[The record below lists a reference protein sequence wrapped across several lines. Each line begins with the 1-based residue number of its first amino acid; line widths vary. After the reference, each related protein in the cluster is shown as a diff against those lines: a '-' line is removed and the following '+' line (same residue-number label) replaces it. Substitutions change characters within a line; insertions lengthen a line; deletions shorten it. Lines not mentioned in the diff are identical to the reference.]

1 MGLVSVRAVGRAV
14 PALLSNETVA
24 RVEER
29 MNGEQI
35 WQAAQEELRFQLSK
49 PSYET
54 WLKNASLVGREKNAF
69 KIGVPTKLA
78 KDWLEDRYSAMIKET
93 LSAIVSG
100 DVSVAFEVVPGQ
112 PEVQGGRAAVAV
124 AEEPPPE
131 EEDPVLHE
139 ASQLN
144 PKFQFQHFVVGN
156 NSRFA
161 HAACRAVAETPAKA
175 YNPLFLYGGVG
186 LGKTHLMHAIGHA
199 VLEKHHRRRVAYVT
213 SEKFMNEMISSIQ
226 EGRMNDFRTRYR
238 TVDVLLVD
246 DIQFLAGKDRT
257 QEEFFHTFNSLHE
270 LNRQIVI
277 SSDRPPKEI
286 PTLEDRLRSRFQWG
300 LIADIQP
307 ADFETRVAILKSKV
321 GPYARLV
328 PEDVLSFIAHKIQR
342 NIRELEGA
350 LIRVIAHASLNRSA
364 VNVDMAAKLL
374 QDVIPSADTRTLSI
388 DTISRAV
395 ANFYHISLEEMKGK
409 RRDKH
414 IVFPR
419 QVAMFLIREETAS
432 SLPAIGQAFGGRDH
446 TTVLHSYE
454 KINTE
459 SREDQRLQ
467 SDLRKIRELLYSH

>member
-1 MGLVSVRAVGRAV
+1 MT
-14 PALLSNETVA
+14 PD
-24 RVEER
+24 
-29 MNGEQI
+29 QI

-54 WLKNASLVGREKNAF
+54 WLKNASLVAQEKNAF
-69 KIGVPTKLA
+69 RIGVPTKLA
-78 KDWLEDRYSAMIKET
+78 KDWLEDRYSAVIKET
-93 LSAIVSG
+93 LSALVSG
-100 DVSVAFEVVPGQ
+100 DVSVAFEVVAGSR
-112 PEVQGGRAAVAV
+112 EARSHGADTAVAV
-124 AEEPPPE
+124 AEEPPVE
-131 EEDPVLHE
+131 EVTLDE

-144 PKFQFQHFVVGN
+144 PKFQFQTFVVGN

-161 HAACRAVAETPAKA
+161 HAACRAVAESPAKA

-199 VLEKHHRRRVAYVT
+199 VLEKYKRRKVAYVT
-213 SEKFMNEMISSIQ
+213 SEKFMNEMITSIQ
-226 EGRMNDFRTRYR
+226 EGKMTDFRTRYR
-238 TVDVLLVD
+238 TVDVLLID
-246 DIQFLAGKDRT
+246 DIAFLAGKDRT

-286 PTLEDRLRSRFQWG
+286 PTLEDRLRSRFEWG

-307 ADFETRVAILKSKV
+307 PDFETRVAILKSKV
-321 GPYARLV
+321 GPYTKLV
-328 PEDVLSFIAHKIQR
+328 PEDVLAFMAHKIQR

-350 LIRVIAHASLNRSA
+350 LIRVVAHASLNHQPISLELA
-364 VNVDMAAKLL
+364 TKIL
-374 QDVIPSADTRTLSI
+374 QDVIPSAESKTLSI
-388 DTISRAV
+388 DAISRTV
-395 ANFYHISLEEMKGK
+395 ANFYHISLEEMRGK

-454 KINTE
+454 KISTE
-459 SREDQRLQ
+459 AKEDPRLQ
-467 SDLRKIRELLYSH
+467 ADLRKIREVLYSH

>member
-1 MGLVSVRAVGRAV
+1 
-14 PALLSNETVA
+14 
-24 RVEER
+24 

-100 DVSVAFEVVPGQ
+100 DVSVAFEVVAAQAEASSSRG
-112 PEVQGGRAAVAV
+112 AVAL
-124 AEEPPPE
+124 AEPPPE
-131 EEDPVLHE
+131 EEEPVLHE

-300 LIADIQP
+300 LIADIQA

-328 PEDVLSFIAHKIQR
+328 PEDVLSFIAHKIQK

-364 VNVDMAAKLL
+364 VNVEMAAKLL
-374 QDVIPSADTRTLSI
+374 QDVIPSTENRTLSI
-388 DTISRAV
+388 DTISRTV

-454 KINTE
+454 KISND
-459 SREDQRLQ
+459 SKEDQRLQ
-467 SDLRKIRELLYSH
+467 ADLRKLREILYTH

>member
-1 MGLVSVRAVGRAV
+1 
-14 PALLSNETVA
+14 
-24 RVEER
+24 

-35 WQAAQEELRFQLSK
+35 WQAAQEELRFQPSK

-100 DVSVAFEVVPGQ
+100 DVSVAFEVIPGQ
-112 PEVQGGRAAVAV
+112 TEAAAGRSAVAV

-131 EEDPVLHE
+131 AEEPVLHE

-161 HAACRAVAETPAKA
+161 HAACRA
-175 YNPLFLYGGVG
+175 
-186 LGKTHLMHAIGHA
+186 
-199 VLEKHHRRRVAYVT
+199 VAYVT

-270 LNRQIVI
+270 LNKQIVI

-300 LIADIQP
+300 LIADIQA

-364 VNVDMAAKLL
+364 VNVEMAAKLL
-374 QDVIPSADTRTLSI
+374 QDVIPSTETRTLSI
-388 DTISRAV
+388 DTISRTV
-395 ANFYHISLEEMKGK
+395 ASFYHISLDEMKGK

-454 KINTE
+454 KINTD
-459 SREDQRLQ
+459 SKEDQRLQ
-467 SDLRKIRELLYSH
+467 ADLRKLREILYSH

>member
-1 MGLVSVRAVGRAV
+1 
-14 PALLSNETVA
+14 
-24 RVEER
+24 

-54 WLKNASLVGREKNAF
+54 WLKNAALVGREKNAF

-100 DVSVAFEVVPGQ
+100 DVSVAFEVVQGQ
-112 PEVQGGRAAVAV
+112 GEAAGRSAVAV

-131 EEDPVLHE
+131 PEDPVLDD

-213 SEKFMNEMISSIQ
+213 SEKFMNEMITSIQ

-270 LNRQIVI
+270 LNKQIVI

-300 LIADIQP
+300 LIADIQA

-328 PEDVLSFIAHKIQR
+328 PEDVLSFIAHKIQK

-350 LIRVIAHASLNRSA
+350 LIRVIAHASLNRTA

-374 QDVIPSADTRTLSI
+374 QDVIPSTENRTLSI
-388 DTISRAV
+388 DAISRTV

-454 KINTE
+454 KISTD
-459 SREDQRLQ
+459 SKEDQRLQ
-467 SDLRKIRELLYSH
+467 SDLRKLREMLYSH

>member
-1 MGLVSVRAVGRAV
+1 
-14 PALLSNETVA
+14 
-24 RVEER
+24 

-100 DVSVAFEVVPGQ
+100 DVSVAFEVVQ
-112 PEVQGGRAAVAV
+112 AEASGRGTAVAV
-124 AEEPPPE
+124 AEEAPPE
-131 EEDPVLHE
+131 AEEPVLHE

-300 LIADIQP
+300 LIADIQA

-350 LIRVIAHASLNRSA
+350 LIRVIAHASLNRSP

-374 QDVIPSADTRTLSI
+374 QDVIPSTENRTLSV
-388 DTISRAV
+388 DTISRTV

-454 KINTE
+454 KISTDAK
-459 SREDQRLQ
+459 EDQRLQ
-467 SDLRKIRELLYSH
+467 ADLRKLREILYTH

>member
-1 MGLVSVRAVGRAV
+1 
-14 PALLSNETVA
+14 
-24 RVEER
+24 

-100 DVSVAFEVVPGQ
+100 DVSVAFEVIPGQ
-112 PEVQGGRAAVAV
+112 TEAAAARTAVAV
-124 AEEPPPE
+124 ADEPLPE
-131 EEDPVLHE
+131 EEEPVLHE

-270 LNRQIVI
+270 LNKQIVI

-300 LIADIQP
+300 LIADIQA

-328 PEDVLSFIAHKIQR
+328 PEDVLSFIAHKIQK

-364 VNVDMAAKLL
+364 VNVEMAAKLL
-374 QDVIPSADTRTLSI
+374 QDVIPSTENRTLSI
-388 DTISRAV
+388 DAISRTV
-395 ANFYHISLEEMKGK
+395 ASFYHISLEEMKGK

-454 KINTE
+454 KINTD
-459 SREDQRLQ
+459 SKEDQRLQ
-467 SDLRKIRELLYSH
+467 ADLRKLREILYSH

>member
-1 MGLVSVRAVGRAV
+1 
-14 PALLSNETVA
+14 
-24 RVEER
+24 
-29 MNGEQI
+29 MNPEQI

-69 KIGVPTKLA
+69 MIGVPTKLA

-93 LSAIVSG
+93 LSAIVST

-112 PEVQGGRAAVAV
+112 PEPLRQSRTAVAV
-124 AEEPPPE
+124 AEEPAP
-131 EEDPVLHE
+131 EEDPILPE

-144 PKFQFQHFVVGN
+144 PKLQFQHFVVGN
-156 NSRFA
+156 GSRFA

-199 VLEKHHRRRVAYVT
+199 VLEKHHRRKVAYVT
-213 SEKFMNEMISSIQ
+213 SEKFMNEMITSIQ

-321 GPYARLV
+321 GPYTRLV
-328 PEDVLSFIAHKIQR
+328 PEDVLSFIAHKVQK

-364 VNVDMAAKLL
+364 VNVDMAARLL
-374 QDVIPSADTRTLSI
+374 QDVIPSTENRTLSI
-388 DTISRAV
+388 EAISRTV
-395 ANFYHISLEEMKGK
+395 ANFYHISLEEMRGK

-419 QVAMFLIREETAS
+419 QVAMYLIREETAS

-454 KINTE
+454 KISTE
-459 SREDQRLQ
+459 SKEDQRLQ
-467 SDLRKIRELLYSH
+467 SDLRKLRELLYSN

>member
-1 MGLVSVRAVGRAV
+1 
-14 PALLSNETVA
+14 
-24 RVEER
+24 

-100 DVSVAFEVVPGQ
+100 DVSVAFEVIPGQ
-112 PEVQGGRAAVAV
+112 TEAAAGRSAVAV

-131 EEDPVLHE
+131 AEEPVLHE

-199 VLEKHHRRRVAYVT
+199 VLEKHARRRVAYVT

-300 LIADIQP
+300 LIADIQA

-364 VNVDMAAKLL
+364 VNVEMAAKLL
-374 QDVIPSADTRTLSI
+374 QDVIPSTETRTLSI
-388 DTISRAV
+388 DTISRTV
-395 ANFYHISLEEMKGK
+395 ASFYHISLDEMKGK

-454 KINTE
+454 KINTD
-459 SREDQRLQ
+459 SKEDQRLQ
-467 SDLRKIRELLYSH
+467 ADLRKLREILYSH

>member
-1 MGLVSVRAVGRAV
+1 
-14 PALLSNETVA
+14 
-24 RVEER
+24 
-29 MNGEQI
+29 
-35 WQAAQEELRFQLSK
+35 
-49 PSYET
+49 
-54 WLKNASLVGREKNAF
+54 
-69 KIGVPTKLA
+69 
-78 KDWLEDRYSAMIKET
+78 
-93 LSAIVSG
+93 
-100 DVSVAFEVVPGQ
+100 
-112 PEVQGGRAAVAV
+112 VAV
-124 AEEPPPE
+124 AAEPPAE
-131 EEDPVLHE
+131 VEDPVLTE

-213 SEKFMNEMISSIQ
+213 SEKFMNEMITSIQ

-321 GPYARLV
+321 GPYAKLV
-328 PEDVLSFIAHKIQR
+328 PEDVLSFIAHKIQK

-350 LIRVIAHASLNRSA
+350 LIRIIAHASLNRSA
-364 VNVDMAAKLL
+364 VNVDMAAQLL
-374 QDVIPSADTRTLSI
+374 QDVIPSTENRTLSI
-388 DTISRAV
+388 ETISRTV
-395 ANFYHISLEEMKGK
+395 ASFYHISLEEMKGK

-454 KINTE
+454 KINTD
-459 SREDQRLQ
+459 SKEDQRLQ
-467 SDLRKIRELLYSH
+467 ADLRKLREILYTH

>member
-1 MGLVSVRAVGRAV
+1 
-14 PALLSNETVA
+14 
-24 RVEER
+24 

-100 DVSVAFEVVPGQ
+100 DVSVAFEVIPGQ
-112 PEVQGGRAAVAV
+112 TEAAAGRSAVAV
-124 AEEPPPE
+124 AEEPRPE
-131 EEDPVLHE
+131 EEEPVLHE

-199 VLEKHHRRRVAYVT
+199 VLEKHARRRVAYVT

-270 LNRQIVI
+270 LNKQIVI

-300 LIADIQP
+300 LIADIQA

-328 PEDVLSFIAHKIQR
+328 PEDVLSFIAHKIQK

-364 VNVDMAAKLL
+364 VNVEMAAKLL
-374 QDVIPSADTRTLSI
+374 QDVIPSTETRTLSI
-388 DTISRAV
+388 DTISRTV
-395 ANFYHISLEEMKGK
+395 ASFYHISLEEMKGK

-454 KINTE
+454 KISTD
-459 SREDQRLQ
+459 SKEDQRLQ
-467 SDLRKIRELLYSH
+467 ADLRKLREILYSH

>member
-1 MGLVSVRAVGRAV
+1 MD
-14 PALLSNETVA
+14 
-24 RVEER
+24 
-29 MNGEQI
+29 GEQI

-93 LSAIVSG
+93 LSAIVSS

-112 PEVQGGRAAVAV
+112 TEARSSKAAVAV
-124 AEEPPPE
+124 AEEPPAE
-131 EEDPVLHE
+131 VEDPVLAE

-213 SEKFMNEMISSIQ
+213 SEKFMNEMITSIQ

-321 GPYARLV
+321 GPYAKLV
-328 PEDVLSFIAHKIQR
+328 PEDVLSFIAHKIQK

-364 VNVDMAAKLL
+364 VNMDMAAKLL
-374 QDVIPSADTRTLSI
+374 QDVIPSTENRTLSI
-388 DTISRAV
+388 ETISRAV
-395 ANFYHISLEEMKGK
+395 ASFYHISLEEMKGK

-454 KINTE
+454 KINTD
-459 SREDQRLQ
+459 SKEDQRLQ
-467 SDLRKIRELLYSH
+467 ADLRKLREILYTH

>member
-1 MGLVSVRAVGRAV
+1 
-14 PALLSNETVA
+14 
-24 RVEER
+24 

-54 WLKNASLVGREKNAF
+54 WLKNAALVGREKNAF

-100 DVSVAFEVVPGQ
+100 DVSVAFEVVQGQ
-112 PEVQGGRAAVAV
+112 GEAAGRSAVAV

-131 EEDPVLHE
+131 PEDPVLDD

-213 SEKFMNEMISSIQ
+213 REKFMNEMITSIQ

-270 LNRQIVI
+270 LNKQIVI

-300 LIADIQP
+300 LIADIQA

-328 PEDVLSFIAHKIQR
+328 PEDVLSFIAHNIQK

-350 LIRVIAHASLNRSA
+350 LIRVIAHASLNRTA

-374 QDVIPSADTRTLSI
+374 QDVIPSTENRTLSI
-388 DTISRAV
+388 DAISRTV

-454 KINTE
+454 KISTD
-459 SREDQRLQ
+459 SKEDQRLQ
-467 SDLRKIRELLYSH
+467 SDLRKLREMLYSH

>member
-1 MGLVSVRAVGRAV
+1 MD
-14 PALLSNETVA
+14 P
-24 RVEER
+24 
-29 MNGEQI
+29 EQI

-49 PSYET
+49 PSYES
-54 WLKNASLVGREKNAF
+54 WLKNASLVGRDKNSV

-100 DVSVAFEVVPGQ
+100 DVSVAFEVVPAQ
-112 PEVQGGRAAVAV
+112 PEHVSRKAAVAV
-124 AEEPPPE
+124 AEEPAPE
-131 EEDPVLHE
+131 AEEPGFDE

-144 PKFQFQHFVVGN
+144 PKFQFQHCVVGN
-156 NSRFA
+156 SSRFA

-199 VLEKHHRRRVAYVT
+199 VLDKHHRRRVAYVT

-286 PTLEDRLRSRFQWG
+286 PTLEERLRSRFQWG

-307 ADFETRVAILKSKV
+307 PDFETRVAILKSKV

-328 PEDVLSFIAHKIQR
+328 PEDVLSFIAHKIQK

-350 LIRVIAHASLNRSA
+350 LIRVIAHASLNRSP

-374 QDVIPSADTRTLSI
+374 QDVIPSTDTRTLSI
-388 DTISRAV
+388 DTIARTV

-419 QVAMFLIREETAS
+419 QVAMYLIREETAS

-467 SDLRKIRELLYSH
+467 SDLRKIREILYSH